1 MKNRMLLMMISAII
15 SIQCSVFSQDKIPNR
30 KSKKMSV
37 SNHKLVVYQCFIR
50 IFGNKNNTNKVYGS
64 IEENGSGKFNDID
77 DKALKEIKKLGT
89 THVWL
94 FGALDHLTMTDY
106 TKFGIPNDNP
116 WLIKGKAGSPFAV
129 KDYYDVAPDLAEDV
143 PNRMKEFEAVVN
155 RVHSNGMKAVMDFVP
170 NHVARYYHSDV
181 KPAGVQDFGQN
192 DDTTKAFSNQNN
204 FYYLPN
210 QKLES
215 FKGVKLPNGIEAKQ
229 WIETPAK
236 ATGNDVFTNKPSVD
250 DWYETIKLNYGVDY
264 QNNRE
269 KHFEPLPD
277 TWLKMRDILLFW
289 AKKGIDGVRCDMAEM
304 VPVEFW
310 AWAIPQIKAYNKD
323 FIFIAEIYNP
333 AEYHNYINI
342 GKFDYLYDKVGLY
355 DALRRLMEGNGNA
368 NDITKVWQNE
378 SGDLGKNMLRFLE
391 NHDEQRINS
400 EYFAKD
406 AYAAI
411 PAMTLSATLH
421 DGPIMIYSGQE
432 FGEQGMEREGFH
444 GQNGTDGR
452 STMFDY
458 WSLSTLNRW
467 KNGGKYDGKLLTDDE
482 KRLYDFYKSIGKL
495 AQSNH
500 AISNGSFYDLQYA
513 NMNGQSLNYND
524 QKIYTFLRHSYKQ
537 RLIIVCNFDL
547 NNSYN
552 TEIKIPR
559 HAWESMY
566 LNPDKTHNL
575 TEIFRNQPLLL
586 KSSKEGSIQ
595 LNLPANS
602 VFVFEIK

>member
-1 MKNRMLLMMISAII
+1 MMISFII
-15 SIQCSVFSQDKIPNR
+15 SFPFIVSSQELSPKR
-30 KSKKMSV
+30 KLKKMEV
-37 SNHKLVVYQCFIR
+37 TNHKLVVYQCFIR
-50 IFGNKNNTNKVYGS
+50 IFGNNNSTNKVYGS

-94 FGALDHLTMTDY
+94 FGSLDHLTMTDY

-129 KDYYDVAPDLAEDV
+129 KDYYDVAPDLAVDV
-143 PNRMKEFEAVVN
+143 PNRMREFEAVVE
-155 RVHSNGMKAVMDFVP
+155 RVHSNDMKAIIDFVP

-181 KPAGVQDFGQN
+181 KPSGVQDFGQN
-192 DDTTKAFSNQNN
+192 DDTSKAFSNQNN

-210 QKLES
+210 QKLNS
-215 FKGVKLPNGIEAKQ
+215 FEGVKLPEGINSEK
-229 WIETPAK
+229 WYESPAK
-236 ATGNDVFTNKPSVD
+236 ATGNDVFSATPSVN

-277 TWLKMRDILLFW
+277 TWLKMRDILQFW

-310 AWAIPQIKAYNKD
+310 AWVIPQIKEYNKD

-333 AEYHNYINI
+333 AEYSNYIKI

-406 AYAAI
+406 ANVAI

-432 FGEQGMEREGFH
+432 FGEKGMEQEGFH
-444 GQNGTDGR
+444 GLNGTDGR

-467 KNGGKYDGKLLTDDE
+467 KNEGKYDGKLLTDDE

-495 AQSNH
+495 VAKNH
-500 AISNGSFYDLQYA
+500 AISNGNFYDLQYA
-513 NMNGQSLNYND
+513 NQNGQSINYND
-524 QKIYTFLRHSYKQ
+524 KKIFTFLRHSYKQ
-537 RLIIVCNFDL
+537 RLVIVCNFDL

-552 TEIKIPR
+552 TEINIPR
-559 HAWESMY
+559 HAWETMY
-566 LNPDKTHNL
+566 LNPDKNHNL
-575 TEIFRNQPLLL
+575 TEIFRNQPLVL
-586 KSSKEGSIQ
+586 KSTKGGKIQ

-602 VFVFEIK
+602 VFIFEIN